1 MEETGDSGIVKGS
14 TAGGI
19 RASSHEEGGIR
30 EVGFGLEEEVGG
42 LARSD
47 QNCIGFK
54 GFNVNGIHINH
65 CKGVVGNAEEELII
79 ECSIDQSQEVCPS
92 RFHL

>member
-1 MEETGDSGIVKGS
+1 M
-14 TAGGI
+14 
-19 RASSHEEGGIR
+19 
-30 EVGFGLEEEVGG
+30 GFGLEEEVGG

-79 ECSIDQSQEVCPS
+79 
-92 RFHL
+92 

>member
-14 TAGGI
+14 TASGI
-19 RASSHEEGGIR
+19 RASSHKEGGIR
-30 EVGFGLEEEVGG
+30 EVGFGFEEEVGG
-42 LARSD
+42 LAWCD
-47 QNCIGFK
+47 QNCISFK
-54 GFNVNGIHINH
+54 GFDINSIHINH
-65 CKGVVGNAEEELII
+65 CKGVIGNAEEELII